1 MRTSRSSSL
10 PEIGSE
16 LSIWPI
22 NTLDRHADTPTRRHA
37 DTPTRRHALLVLGV
51 FRLTNRLVIVGRIK
65 FGPISAP
72 GSFFQGNIYLA

>member
-22 NTLDRHADTPTRRHA
+22 NTLDRHA